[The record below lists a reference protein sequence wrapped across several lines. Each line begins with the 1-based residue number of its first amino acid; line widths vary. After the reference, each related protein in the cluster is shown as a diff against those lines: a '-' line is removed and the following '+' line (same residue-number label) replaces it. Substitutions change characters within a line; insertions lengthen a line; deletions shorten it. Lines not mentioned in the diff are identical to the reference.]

1 MTAVRRGVPR
11 VPSWAVPRRG
21 LRERLDPGTALL
33 VLRGPAGAGKT
44 LLLASW
50 VRAAADRAVLWLDAE
65 AAGPEPWAA
74 VLDQLV
80 EARLLDA
87 RAAGAAQSAARR
99 GGRAVAGEV
108 AGALRSLASPV
119 LLVLDGYEAVS
130 SPGVDHDLVE
140 VLAGTDHLHVAVT
153 TRGSQDRLLA
163 AAAVR
168 VDVAVLGPE
177 DLRLAEDEV
186 AEVLARAGQAPDAAG
201 RVRAATDGLGL
212 LVRTVALA
220 GAAGHV
226 DLRTAPHDAL
236 VEVAA
241 RGVLA
246 ALDRDPGDPAYLAAA
261 RRVSV
266 TAVVPPALAEA
277 LAGDGAPALLARLER
292 DGLGAWEEPPGV
304 PGGAPAA
311 AGPEL
316 RLTPV
321 VRAALRADLARTEPG
336 AVADLLRTV
345 VAWGLD
351 AGRYYPAL
359 HAAAETGDADLVASV
374 VMRVWGS
381 GQRASAEDTIR
392 VLERLP
398 RTAVAARPALA
409 LLVALLHNT
418 RAEHRARALEWFAV
432 AAGAAVLHL
441 PRATTAE
448 RAVLRAAESVAMR
461 LLGRGGR
468 ARTAALAAVEHLAAT
483 PPGTDG
489 TVDGLRGLLHRQ
501 LGTSLLTAGDVE
513 HGLEVAAGGVAHE
526 RTGSLGAFS
535 AQALTAG
542 FLAVQGD
549 VAGAR
554 AATAAASATEPPR
567 RPETAYRRSPL
578 DLARVHLALEDGD
591 AAAAVAL
598 LDELAGEL
606 RTNEFWPAFAEARAT
621 ADLLLGHAAAGEE
634 ALAAALRRGRRA
646 PTTGYWRTRLAASRA
661 VLALAAGQPE
671 RGLELLEPVRRPHAA
686 VRVARGRLLLSTG
699 RRDEARALLAAP
711 DLPDEGPR
719 LRAARRF
726 LLAAATVPD
735 PDPARDRRAEDR
747 GGDAARDGA
756 EAHARDEA
764 RRAVAVR
771 ALREACAVVAAG
783 GSRAG
788 WLLVSP
794 AERAALARLAAA
806 DPATAGAL
814 DTFADLPAP
823 VPDGAPGV
831 GLTERELVVLRH
843 LAGDAGLAEVAARLH
858 VSHNTVK
865 SQARTAY
872 RKLGV
877 RSRADAVAR
886 VRELGLL

>member
-1 MTAVRRGVPR
+1 VPT
-11 VPSWAVPRRG
+11 WAVPRPRP
-21 LRERLDPGTALL
+21 LALLDPGASL
-33 VLRGPAGAGKT
+33 VVVHGPAGAGKT

-50 VRAAADRAVLWLDAE
+50 ARAGVPADRAVLWLDAE
-65 AAGPEPWAA
+65 AAGPDPWSA
-74 VLDQLV
+74 VLDEV
-80 EARLLDA
+80 AGAGLLADGAADAA
-87 RAAGAAQSAARR
+87 RAAVRR
-99 GGRAVAGEV
+99 GGRAVAAEV
-108 AGALRSLASPV
+108 VRALRAMSGPA
-119 LLVLDGYEAVS
+119 LLVLDGYEAIS
-130 SPGVDHDLVE
+130 SARVDDDLVE
-140 VLAGTDHLHVAVT
+140 VLAGTDLLHVAIS
-153 TRGSQDRLLA
+153 TRSAQDRLLA
-163 AAAVR
+163 AAALR
-168 VDVAVLGPE
+168 LDVAAVGPDE
-177 DLRLAEDEV
+177 LRLDDAEV
-186 AEVLARAGQAPDAAG
+186 ADVLVRAGQDPGAAH
-201 RVRAATDGLGL
+201 RVREAGDGLGL

-220 GAAGHV
+220 AAAGTV
-226 DLRTAPHDAL
+226 DLRTASRPVL

-246 ALDRDPGDPAYLAAA
+246 ALERDPGDEAYLAAA
-261 RRVSV
+261 RRV
-266 TAVVPPALAEA
+266 AVAATVPPALADA
-277 LAGDGAPALLARLER
+277 LAGDGGAALLARLER
-292 DGLGAWEEPPGV
+292 DGLGAWEEPAAV
-304 PGGAPAA
+304 PGGSPGAA
-311 AGPEL
+311 SPEL

-321 VRAALRADLARTEPG
+321 VRAALRADLERAEPG
-336 AVADLLRTV
+336 AVDGLLREV
-345 VAWGLD
+345 VRWGLD
-351 AGRYYPAL
+351 AGRYYPAV
-359 HAAAETGDADLVASV
+359 HAAAETGDVDLVTTV
-374 VMRVWGS
+374 VMRVWGA

-398 RTAVAARPALA
+398 RTAVAARPPLA
-409 LLVALLHNT
+409 LLLALLHNT

-432 AAGAAVLHL
+432 AAGGAVLHL

-468 ARTAALAAVEHLAAT
+468 ARTAALAAAEHLAAT
-483 PPGTDG
+483 PPGTDA
-489 TVDGLRGLLHRQ
+489 TVDGLRALLHRQ

-513 HGLEVAAGGVAHE
+513 RGLEVAAGGLAHE
-526 RTGSLGAFS
+526 RTGTLGAFT
-535 AQALTAG
+535 AQALAAG

-554 AATAAASATEPPR
+554 AATAAAAAVEPPR

-591 AAAAVAL
+591 PAAAVAL
-598 LDELAGEL
+598 LDGLADEL

-621 ADLLLGHAAAGEE
+621 ADLLLGQAVAGEE
-634 ALAAALRRGRRA
+634 ALASALPRGRRA
-646 PTTGYWRTRLAASRA
+646 PTTAYWRARLAASRA

-671 RGLELLEPVRRPHAA
+671 RGLELLEPVRGPHAA
-686 VRVARGRLLLSTG
+686 ARVARGRLLLSVG

-726 LLAAATVPD
+726 LLAAATAPGAGARGAAGPD
-735 PDPARDRRAEDR
+735 GGGADAPARA
-747 GGDAARDGA
+747 DA
-756 EAHARDEA
+756 H
-764 RRAVAVR
+764 RAVASR

-783 GSRAG
+783 GSRTG

-794 AERAALARLAAA
+794 AERAALAGLGAPDA
-806 DPATAGAL
+806 ATADVLAGLAG
-814 DTFADLPAP
+814 LPAP
-823 VPDGAPGV
+823 VPDAAPGA
-831 GLTERELVVLRH
+831 GLTERELVVLRE

-886 VRELGLL
+886 LRELGLL

>member
-1 MTAVRRGVPR
+1 MTRGTPAPRGVPR
-11 VPSWAVPRRG
+11 VPTWAVPRPRPSA
-21 LRERLDPGTALL
+21 LLDPEASLL
-33 VLRGPAGAGKT
+33 VVHGPAGAGKT
-44 LLLASW
+44 LLLAAW
-50 VRAAADRAVLWLDAE
+50 ARAGVPADRAVLWLDAE
-65 AAGPEPWAA
+65 AVGPDPWSA
-74 VLDQLV
+74 
-80 EARLLDA
+80 LLDEVAGAGLLDDGPADAA
-87 RAAGAAQSAARR
+87 RAAVRR
-99 GGRAVAGEV
+99 GGRAVAAEV
-108 AGALRSLASPV
+108 ARALRTMSAPA
-119 LLVLDGYEAVS
+119 LLVLDGYEALS
-130 SPGVDHDLVE
+130 APRVDDDLVE
-140 VLAGTDHLHVAVT
+140 VLAGTDLLHVAIS
-153 TRGSQDRLLA
+153 TRSAQPRLLA
-163 AAAVR
+163 AAALR
-168 VDVAVLGPE
+168 LDVAVLGPDE
-177 DLRLAEDEV
+177 LRLDDAEV
-186 AEVLARAGQAPDAAG
+186 ADVL
-201 RVRAATDGLGL
+201 VRAAQDPGAAHRVREAAGGLGM

-220 GAAGHV
+220 AAAGTV
-226 DLRTAPHDAL
+226 DLRTASHRDL
-236 VEVAA
+236 VDVAA

-246 ALDRDPGDPAYLAAA
+246 ALDRAPADEAYLAAA
-261 RRVSV
+261 RRFSV
-266 TAVVPPALAEA
+266 AATLPPALADA
-277 LAGDGAPALLARLER
+277 LAGEGAAALLGRLER
-292 DGLGAWEEPPGV
+292 DGLGAWEEPAAV
-304 PGGAPAA
+304 PGGAPGA

-321 VRAALRADLARTEPG
+321 VRAALRADLERAEPG
-336 AVADLLRTV
+336 SVDGLLRAV

-351 AGRYYPAL
+351 GGRYYPAV
-359 HAAAETGDADLVASV
+359 HAAAETGDVDLVTTV
-374 VMRVWGS
+374 VMRVWGA

-398 RTAVAARPALA
+398 RTAVAGRPPLA
-409 LLVALLHNT
+409 LLLALLHNT

-432 AAGAAVLHL
+432 AAGGAVLHL

-468 ARTAALAAVEHLAAT
+468 ARTAALAAAEHLAAT
-483 PPGTDG
+483 PPGTDA

-513 HGLEVAAGGVAHE
+513 RGLEVAAGGLAHE
-526 RTGSLGAFS
+526 RTGSLGAFT
-535 AQALTAG
+535 AQALGAG

-554 AATAAASATEPPR
+554 VVTAAAAAAEPPR

-591 AAAAVAL
+591 PAAAVAL
-598 LDELAGEL
+598 LDDLSDEL

-621 ADLLLGHAAAGEE
+621 ADLLLGHAVAGEE
-634 ALAAALRRGRRA
+634 VLASALHRGRRA
-646 PTTGYWRTRLAASRA
+646 PTTAYWRARLAAARA

-671 RGLELLEPVRRPHAA
+671 RGLALLEPVRGPHAA
-686 VRVARGRLLLSTG
+686 ARVARGRLLLSVG

-726 LLAAATVPD
+726 VLAAATAPD
-735 PDPARDRRAEDR
+735 PGAT
-747 GGDAARDGA
+747 GGA
-756 EAHARDEA
+756 EADA
-764 RRAVAVR
+764 RRAVAAR

-783 GSRAG
+783 GSRTG
-788 WLLVSP
+788 WLLVGP
-794 AERAALARLAAA
+794 AERAALAALGAPDA
-806 DPATAGAL
+806 ATAGVLTDLAG
-814 DTFADLPAP
+814 LPAP
-823 VPDGAPGV
+823 VPDAAPGA
-831 GLTERELVVLRH
+831 GLSERELVVLRE

-886 VRELGLL
+886 LRELGLL